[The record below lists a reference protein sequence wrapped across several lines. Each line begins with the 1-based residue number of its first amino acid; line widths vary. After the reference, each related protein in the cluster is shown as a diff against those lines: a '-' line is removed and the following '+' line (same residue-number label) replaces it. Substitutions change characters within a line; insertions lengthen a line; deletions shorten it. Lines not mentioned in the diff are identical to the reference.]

1 MSDLLKRLVDALE
14 RELDE
19 HGYEDD
25 DEKRGQVAHHFA
37 DVLLS
42 ELGLTPE
49 HRTGQDGFGGVSS
62 RYDAAGRIIST
73 TTSGRSPTEMR
84 RYVTVWEVSRE
95 PVEHS
100 YTRTSRQ

>member
-1 MSDLLKRLVDALE
+1 MSDLRARLADALH

-42 ELGLTPE
+42 LPGIAIVDTNALSELADKWDRQARPARST
-49 HRTGQDGFGGVSS
+49 SWS
-62 RYDAAGRIIST
+62 RSRLECAEELRALLA
-73 TTSGRSPTEMR
+73 
-84 RYVTVWEVSRE
+84 VAEVSND
-95 PVEHS
+95 
-100 YTRTSRQ
+100 